1 MGVWVGLN
9 NSYKKIKYNIYNY
22 CSGGL
27 AVNLNMAKVIEEI
40 ANMSITGQEF
50 VLKNMAQELVPL
62 SIDGKVYMIPK
73 EVSELIE
80 MLVADTSETVQSQED
95 KPHGLR

>member
-1 MGVWVGLN
+1 
-9 NSYKKIKYNIYNY
+9 
-22 CSGGL
+22 
-27 AVNLNMAKVIEEI
+27 MAKVIEEI

-80 MLVADTSETVQSQED
+80 MLVADNSERVQGKEE
-95 KPHGLR
+95 KPHSL

>member
-1 MGVWVGLN
+1 MWVGLN
-9 NSYKKIKYNIYNY
+9 KNYKKIKYNIYNY

-40 ANMSITGQEF
+40 AHMSVTGQEF

-62 SIDGKVYMIPK
+62 SIDGTVYMIPK

-80 MLVADTSETVQSQED
+80 MLVADTSETVQRKED
-95 KPHGLR
+95 KPHGIR